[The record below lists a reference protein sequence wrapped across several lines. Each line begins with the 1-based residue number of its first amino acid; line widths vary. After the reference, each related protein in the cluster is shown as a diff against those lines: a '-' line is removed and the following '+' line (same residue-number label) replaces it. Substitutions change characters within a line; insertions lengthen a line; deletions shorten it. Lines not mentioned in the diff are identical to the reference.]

1 MINSSLIRPDLI
13 FIDLCVNDQD
23 EALIQLSHALVKQG
37 FVKESYPAAL
47 LEREQ
52 NFPTGLGAIAIPHT
66 DREHTL
72 QDAIAI
78 ATLKEPVTFKM
89 MGSDT
94 ECCSVSVIFMLAIS
108 TNDQQIDMLQTLIG
122 FVQDDSKLQALKA
135 CTNQN
140 QVYALLTQ

>member
-13 FIDLCVNDQD
+13 FIDLCVKDQD

-37 FVKESYPAAL
+37 LVKESYPAAL
-47 LEREQ
+47 LEREK
-52 NFPTGLGAIAIPHT
+52 NFPTGLGSIAIPHT

-78 ATLKEPVTFKM
+78 ATLKKPVTFKM

-135 CTNQN
+135 CTNQD